1 MPEQSLIPSGFPDN
15 RARVLVVDDE
25 QIIVKR
31 LKTLLEGLGYTVS
44 AFTDSEAAIKKIEA
58 EDFDL
63 VITDLKMRKNDGL
76 KILESARKKDEDIR
90 VIIITGL
97 NNWECLAETV
107 NKGASACISKPFKIE
122 DLQQAIDRALP
133 PCRLAA
139 PRTAP
144 VS

>member
-1 MPEQSLIPSGFPDN
+1 MAEKSLIPSCFPDN

-63 VITDLKMRKNDGL
+63 VVTDLKMRKNDGL
-76 KILESARKKDEDIR
+76 KILETARKKDKNIR

-97 NNWECLAETV
+97 NNWDCLAEAL

-122 DLQQAIDRALP
+122 DLQQAIARALP
-133 PCRLAA
+133 PCRVAA
-139 PRTAP
+139 LKTAQ
-144 VS
+144 V